1 MEGNP
6 MTTEI
11 FRPLMDIMS
20 GDKDYPISGNPLRR
34 ANIYEV
40 AMTLKS
46 NGSKPTYSFKGSC
59 HSNDGVKDHFSSR
72 DGNYIIRF
80 SITNPHSWT
89 FDATPFRVID
99 KTTGKYYFADF
110 DALKPTTF
118 DLHVTLNKD
127 QPGKYAHAFN
137 LYVVERL
144 SDRSELRKIDPDVD
158 NPPIGLDTV

>member
-1 MEGNP
+1 

-20 GDKDYPISGNPLRR
+20 GDPDHPITGNPVRGVKT
-34 ANIYEV
+34 YEV
-40 AMTLKS
+40 VMTLKS
-46 NGSKPTYSFKGSC
+46 NGPNPTYSFKGPC
-59 HSNDGVKDHFSSR
+59 HSNDGIKDHFSSL

-80 SITNPHSWT
+80 KITNPHDWS
-89 FDATPFRVID
+89 FDATPVRVID
-99 KTTGKYYFADF
+99 EATGKYYLADF
-110 DALKPTTF
+110 DAHKPTTF

-127 QPGKYAHAFN
+127 HPEKPAHAFN